1 MQTIELQANAP
12 IYVVLQHSTEFY
24 QPYNRTVLA
33 RQGHFGHRV
42 YVVKI
47 HYVDPSLTITPE
59 DTESPAHVFH
69 RGPKTAGCAM

>member
-12 IYVVLQHSTEFY
+12 IHVVLQHSTEFY

-42 YVVKI
+42 NVVEI
-47 HYVDPSLTITPE
+47 HYVDPSLIITPE
-59 DTESPAHVFH
+59 DTGSSAHVFH
-69 RGPKTAGCAM
+69 RSPKTAGCAM